1 MRNGRFKTRGND
13 MTTPEKIQAVMQ
25 AERDL
30 AEAHLRLDLARF
42 DQLLHL
48 DYVILQPGGRV
59 EGKAEMLASLQT
71 GNRSWDIARS
81 DEMEV
86 QVFGG
91 TAVVVGRWR
100 GKGQNGETPFDYSAR
115 FLSVW
120 VFEDGLWRNVAAQ
133 STDLE
138 SE

>member
-1 MRNGRFKTRGND
+1 
-13 MTTPEKIQAVMQ
+13 MTKQEKIQAVLQ

-30 AEAHLRLDLARF
+30 AEAHLTLDLARF
-42 DQLLHL
+42 DHLLHP
-48 DYVILQPGGRV
+48 DYVIIQPGGHV
-59 EGKAEMLASLQT
+59 AGKAETLASLQT
-71 GNRSWDIARS
+71 GDRSWEIACS

-86 QVFGG
+86 KVYGD

-100 GKGQNGETPFDYSAR
+100 GKGQNGATPFDYSAR

-120 VFEDGLWRNVAAQ
+120 VFEEGMWRNVAAQ
-133 STDLE
+133 STEMELE